1 MTLLTAK
8 VETDHLFKHII
19 FKNKQ
24 YLKERW
30 RSLNEEEKEEYW
42 NWARHSKE
50 TREVRQMEKE
60 FTDKTWVK
68 SLALLAKEK
77 KKKKIIQQMIGVL
90 ECCK

>member
-1 MTLLTAK
+1 
-8 VETDHLFKHII
+8 
-19 FKNKQ
+19 
-24 YLKERW
+24 
-30 RSLNEEEKEEYW
+30 
-42 NWARHSKE
+42 
-50 TREVRQMEKE
+50 MEKE